1 MYVVM
6 KMKIIA
12 RKQYLNELLSLKNK
26 PDIKVVTGVR
36 RAGKSMLLNEYI
48 KEIQKIEKDANI
60 IRVDFNRMMF
70 DDIKD
75 YKKLHAYIIERHAP
89 SVNNYVFIDEVQMC
103 NKFELVINDLY
114 ESKDFDIYITGS
126 NAFLL
131 SSDLAT
137 LFTGRYFEIEVFP
150 FSFSEYCDYYGY
162 QNINDAFD
170 KYTLEGGFAGSYLYE
185 SDKQKSDYIA
195 NVLDVVV
202 LKDIMKRNGVHD
214 KIAMENIVAFL
225 LDNISN
231 LTTPSKIT
239 NKLNDDGISID
250 HKTVGNYISYLCE
263 GYIFY
268 KIKRFDIRGNGYLK
282 TNEKYYLVDQ
292 GFRFAKLGKR
302 YFDYGRLY
310 ENIVALELLRRGF
323 DIYVGKLYQKEVDF
337 VAIKGSEKLYIQV
350 ADNIS
355 REETLER
362 ELTPLRQINDSYPKI
377 LIANTRHDVYDI
389 GGIKVFDLARWLFNG
404 AKQT

>member
-1 MYVVM
+1 
-6 KMKIIA
+6 MKIIE
-12 RKQYLNELLSLKNK
+12 RKQYLSELLSLKNK
-26 PDIKVVTGVR
+26 PDIKIITGVR

-48 KEIQKIEKDANI
+48 KVIQSVEKDANI
-60 IRVDFNRMMF
+60 IRVDFNRIMF
-70 DDIKD
+70 DNIKK
-75 YKKLHAYIIERHAP
+75 YKKLHAYINEKHIP
-89 SVNNYVFIDEVQMC
+89 KVNNYVFIDEVQMC
-103 NKFELVINDLY
+103 DKFELAVNDLY

-150 FSFSEYCDYYGY
+150 FSFSEYCEYYDYN
-162 QNINDAFD
+162 NINDAFD
-170 KYTLEGGFAGSYLYE
+170 KYTIEGGFAGSYLYD

-195 NVLDVVV
+195 NILDVVV
-202 LKDIMKRNGVHD
+202 LKDIMNKNGVTD
-214 KIAMENIVAFL
+214 KVAMENIVAFL

-239 NKLNDDGISID
+239 NKLNEDGISID
-250 HKTVGNYISYLCE
+250 HKTVSNYISYLCE
-263 GYIFY
+263 GFVFY

-282 TNEKYYLVDQ
+282 TNEKYYVVDQ
-292 GFRFAKLGKR
+292 GFRYAKLGKR

-310 ENIVALELLRRGF
+310 ENIIALELLRRGY
-323 DIYVGKLYQKEVDF
+323 DLYVGKLYQKEIDF
-337 VAIKGSEKLYIQV
+337 VAIRGSEKIYIQV
-350 ADNIS
+350 SDNIT

-362 ELTPLRQINDSYPKI
+362 ELTPLRQINDAYPKI

-389 GGIKVFDLARWLFNG
+389 GGIKVYDIARWLIHN
-404 AKQT
+404 